1 MEGLP
6 RLVRRKGYSGK
17 RIRHVRPE
25 TRSQP
30 ESTHAGKGDED
41 PMPALS
47 GAQPA
52 AKFSSSPAPSQ
63 GIIDDRQELRRCE
76 YVALGPVRAAD
87 VSGGTHSGSGLTL
100 GVTLAQKRMICAC
113 P

>member
-1 MEGLP
+1 VEGLP
-6 RLVRRKGYSGK
+6 RLVRRKGYSRK

-41 PMPALS
+41 PMPASS

-52 AKFSSSPAPSQ
+52 AKFT
-63 GIIDDRQELRRCE
+63 RLRLHHHAARV
-76 YVALGPVRAAD
+76 VADPQPLSRVKAQPVF
-87 VSGGTHSGSGLTL
+87 
-100 GVTLAQKRMICAC
+100 
-113 P
+113 